1 MAALAGEHGITYD
14 ARGLVE
20 PDDSVPDVAEV
31 SGTSAV
37 FDAKDLT
44 TRKINLVLR
53 QLVYE
58 RGIKDVTIKNP
69 GAKHS
74 LGTGILTR
82 CKITFASVRDRGRE
96 KQAGVSCHRKG
107 LYRQF
112 DQEFSSAYDFLY
124 HS

>member
-20 PDDSVPDVAEV
+20 PDDSVPAVAEI

-74 LGTGILTR
+74 LGTG
-82 CKITFASVRDRGRE
+82 S
-96 KQAGVSCHRKG
+96 
-107 LYRQF
+107 
-112 DQEFSSAYDFLY
+112 
-124 HS
+124 